1 MLTDFIFPNSGKR
14 IKALVIYNTPQI
26 SERLKLGLKIKEIML
41 EMQEA
46 AQAKSVD
53 LELSYEPFRRAVKD
67 VILDPSEG
75 NKSKSSKTPDK
86 PTEIPK
92 RKNFGDDV
100 TPESELF

>member
-14 IKALVIYNTPQI
+14 IKALVIYNTSQI

-46 AQAKSVD
+46 AQSKKVE
-53 LELSYEPFRRAVKD
+53 LELTYEPFRRALKD
-67 VILDPSEG
+67 VILDTSEDDQTKPSEIS
-75 NKSKSSKTPDK
+75 NQSI
-86 PTEIPK
+86 EIPK
-92 RKNFGDDV
+92 QKNFGDDV

>member
-46 AQAKSVD
+46 AESKNVD
-53 LELSYEPFRRAVKD
+53 LELTYEPFRRAVKD
-67 VILDPSEG
+67 VILDDSDG
-75 NKSKSSKTPDK
+75 NKSKPTETLDQ
-86 PTEIPK
+86 PTEITK
-92 RKNFGDDV
+92 KKNFGDGIL
-100 TPESELF
+100 PEHELF